1 MAKHALMYNAGP
13 EAMEQFDYETVDKAK
28 EALQKEVLRQHG
40 TNVRWRVR
48 IPTEDTDPKAFYGS
62 SDSVSDDATAA
73 DAAPP
78 PGTNPKT
85 LMGNLKVPILSV
97 IPPASLIYQ
106 GVAMRYGAY
115 LAPQVNGKR
124 GYGAYN
130 WRDQPVEIETYI
142 DAAIRHLMQYQD
154 GDEVECI
161 YDDNG
166 DLLCEVPH
174 LAFALATIGVLI
186 DAIENDTA
194 IDNRPKVRKH
204 VATKLLN
211 SFKMRSSK

>member
-1 MAKHALMYNAGP
+1 MPRKKQSNSNRSKAQRLVWK
-13 EAMEQFDYETVDKAK
+13 TRKAK
-28 EALQKEVLRQHG
+28 AEKQLEKKDPAWAGGVTSG
-40 TNVRWRVR
+40 RWS
-48 IPTEDTDPKAFYGS
+48 ANQ
-62 SDSVSDDATAA
+62 AA
-73 DAAPP
+73 AAAPP

-85 LMGNLKVPILSV
+85 LTGNLKVPILSV

-130 WRDQPVEIETYI
+130 WRDQAVEIETYI
-142 DAAIRHLMQYQD
+142 DAAIRHLLQYQD
-154 GDEVECI
+154 GDEIERI

-166 DLLCEVPH
+166 ESFCEVPH

-186 DAIENDTA
+186 DAIENETA

-204 VATKLLN
+204 AATQLLQR
-211 SFKMRSSK
+211 FKMRSSK